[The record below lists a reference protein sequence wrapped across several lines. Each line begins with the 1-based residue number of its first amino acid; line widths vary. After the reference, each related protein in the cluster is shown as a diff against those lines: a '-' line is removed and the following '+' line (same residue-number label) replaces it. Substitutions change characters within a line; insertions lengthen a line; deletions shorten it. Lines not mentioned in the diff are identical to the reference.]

1 MARRAAHVLRAA
13 FDVGSGATKVTVAVV
28 SPSDGAVVRILY
40 SDQTE
45 LLLRHDLQETKATTG
60 RDMLSDACVG
70 RLLERLAFY
79 AAEAR
84 GAGGGD
90 DAEDSVGAVQM
101 VGCAT
106 AVFRSAENGEEVL
119 ERVRSEIEID
129 VQMVSQELEGRLGF
143 LTAKAV
149 GPADVKAEELIAWD
163 SGGGSF
169 QITNKSGKV
178 GEMVGVGRCWWW
190 SRSVHRCAWLGVWER
205 CCSIDR

>member
-1 MARRAAHVLRAA
+1 
-13 FDVGSGATKVTVAVV
+13 
-28 SPSDGAVVRILY
+28 
-40 SDQTE
+40 
-45 LLLRHDLQETKATTG
+45 
-60 RDMLSDACVG
+60 
-70 RLLERLAFY
+70 
-79 AAEAR
+79 
-84 GAGGGD
+84 
-90 DAEDSVGAVQM
+90 M

-169 QITNKSGKV
+169 QITNNSGKV
-178 GEMVGVGRCWWW
+178 GERVVGVGRC
-190 SRSVHRCAWLGVWER
+190 
-205 CCSIDR
+205 